1 MDHEL
6 HLIVDMLAFAIDH
19 HSPATVI
26 LIAGDRDYAYAM
38 PTLHLRQYNV
48 ILIAP
53 TSPNVSQSLKSQ
65 ASLMIDWNY
74 AISRRCQEA
83 NTLLVWQ
90 PCRDIDEDIVE
101 RLVREIRGSNED
113 PFVTLRLD

>member
-19 HSPATVI
+19 HSPATVV

-38 PTLHLRQYNV
+38 STLRLRQYNV

-53 TSPNVSQSLKSQ
+53 TSPDVSQSLKSQ
-65 ASLMIDWNY
+65 ASLMINWNY

-83 NTLLVWQ
+83 NTLLVWR
-90 PCRDIDEDIVE
+90 PCRNIDEDIIE

-113 PFVTLRLD
+113 SSVTLRLD